1 MTTSNVFCPTN
12 SPKKTKISSFT
23 VRRDEE
29 KQQIITFQ
37 KLNQTMNDSV
47 LLKLSTDLRHVKSI
61 RRKRESETSQP
72 IRTTCAAVFK
82 IEMWPGE
89 RAWPEETPVR
99 YEIHLTEFAVRTE
112 PSSSTVIST
121 PFLHRRVFPADV
133 IRFLVSFSL
142 FICFRLTEWLT
153 AVLISKLKSLSAST
167 NRTRTTVPP
176 ERPDLCGSER
186 CHGPQDH

>member
-1 MTTSNVFCPTN
+1 MTTSHVFCPTN

-61 RRKRESETSQP
+61 RRKRENETSQP

-89 RAWPEETPVR
+89 RAWLEETPVR
-99 YEIHLTEFAVRTE
+99 YEIYLSLPLE
-112 PSSSTVIST
+112 PNR
-121 PFLHRRVFPADV
+121 LHRLLSQHLFF
-133 IRFLVSFSL
+133 IGGFFQLTSFVSSF
-142 FICFRLTEWLT
+142 
-153 AVLISKLKSLSAST
+153 LSACLSVLDSQSDSLQFWSQ
-167 NRTRTTVPP
+167 N
-176 ERPDLCGSER
+176 
-186 CHGPQDH
+186 